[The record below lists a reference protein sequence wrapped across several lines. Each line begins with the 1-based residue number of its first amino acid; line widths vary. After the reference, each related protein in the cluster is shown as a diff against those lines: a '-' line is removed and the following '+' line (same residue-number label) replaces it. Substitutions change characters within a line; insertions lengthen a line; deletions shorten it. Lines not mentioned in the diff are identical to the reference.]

1 MIPPSLAKALDRVRQ
16 GADVMPARQ
25 LHRQLEKSLGVD
37 WRSRLASFDE
47 TPIAAA
53 SIGQVRQERFRL
65 SVTVL
70 NVTCMTRRGEG
81 TVSTSFSVAPR
92 RERPTRVCAVCL
104 CVYMYL
110 HGNHL
115 YHLDYRKAN
124 PSPQSLRLEHG
135 WTCCTNGES
144 RSCTVKS
151 RENLDPFSRVYVY
164 FVSLRTNLRTNL

>member
-65 SVTVL
+65 WVIFV
-70 NVTCMTRRGEG
+70 NVSCMASRGEG
-81 TVSTSFSVAPR
+81 NVSTSFNVAPR
-92 RERPTRVCAVCL
+92 QERVPLMYTWCMCICMATICIISIIEKLTSSTYNLFALDMVGPTVQTGRVVHVRL
-104 CVYMYL
+104 
-110 HGNHL
+110 
-115 YHLDYRKAN
+115 KA
-124 PSPQSLRLEHG
+124 G
-135 WTCCTNGES
+135 KT
-144 RSCTVKS
+144 
-151 RENLDPFSRVYVY
+151 
-164 FVSLRTNLRTNL
+164 